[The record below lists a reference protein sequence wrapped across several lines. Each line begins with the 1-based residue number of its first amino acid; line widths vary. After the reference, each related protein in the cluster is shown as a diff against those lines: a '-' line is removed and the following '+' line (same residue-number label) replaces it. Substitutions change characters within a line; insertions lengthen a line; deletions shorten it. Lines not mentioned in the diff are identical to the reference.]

1 MQGGAELQMVTR
13 EEIMKELAAGHSIEE
28 IADAIT
34 NTINEANTAYKLQ
47 QEEEA
52 KRAEE
57 ARVAQEAIAAEEL
70 RVCAAKTEAV
80 NMMIDG
86 LCDYL
91 VAVGRDDL
99 LEECHSISTDE
110 VVKAVDGM
118 IEMLAALEGLKM
130 LEYGKKPRETESA
143 ESPSTAS
150 YNEDNGI
157 DAIFKVMGLF

>member
-1 MQGGAELQMVTR
+1 MVTR
-13 EEIMKELAAGHSIEE
+13 EEIMKELAAGRSIDE
-28 IADAIT
+28 IAGAIT
-34 NTINEANTAYKLQ
+34 NTINEANTAFKLQ
-47 QEEEA
+47 QEEET

-57 ARVAQEAIAAEEL
+57 ERVAKEAAAAEEL
-70 RVCAAKTEAV
+70 RVYAAKTEAV

-99 LEECHSISTDE
+99 LEECHSIPTDE
-110 VVKAVDGM
+110 VVKAV
-118 IEMLAALEGLKM
+118 EMLDALESLKM

-143 ESPSTAS
+143 ESASTAS
-150 YNEDNGI
+150 FNEDNGI

>member
-1 MQGGAELQMVTR
+1 MQMVTR

-34 NTINEANTAYKLQ
+34 NTINEANTAFKLQ

-99 LEECHSISTDE
+99 LEECHSIPTDE
-110 VVKAVDGM
+110 VVKAVDSM
-118 IEMLAALEGLKM
+118 IEMLDALESLKM

-143 ESPSTAS
+143 ESASTAS
-150 YNEDNGI
+150 FSGDNGI